1 MCASSNRSSSKVLPV
16 CVCVCVLIEVVVSIE
31 DSKEWS
37 GSESHRPIIRRNMR
51 NHSSNSSSSSSSSSS
66 NHRCSTMVS
75 RFSFFLSFFLS
86 IHARQEVKRARECSL
101 IYDYADAY
109 ASRCSIE
116 ILQTC
121 LHATSKCICLLESV
135 QSYTLSSLLGRF
147 SV

>member
-51 NHSSNSSSSSSSSSS
+51 NHSSNSSSSSS